1 MGIRPLLQSP
11 HLRRAG
17 PVLLTLLFFPPYSF
31 NLLKEIN
38 KFLHL
43 IEFCVVLYLLC
54 WSGTLVHA
62 QLVFCMHF
70 CVWRCI
76 PDVSMERDILHVYLF
91 LHHLDPSIGFLLDVK
106 ILNCIYSRKFTV
118 LLLWTVAV
126 YSVNKPRIDIRGLLI
141 ISRKRVPIVTYFP
154 KASHSGSEAK
164 ISKGEF

>member
-1 MGIRPLLQSP
+1 
-11 HLRRAG
+11 
-17 PVLLTLLFFPPYSF
+17 
-31 NLLKEIN
+31 
-38 KFLHL
+38 
-43 IEFCVVLYLLC
+43 
-54 WSGTLVHA
+54 
-62 QLVFCMHF
+62 
-70 CVWRCI
+70 
-76 PDVSMERDILHVYLF
+76 MERDILHVYLF

-106 ILNCIYSRKFTV
+106 IPNCIYSRKFTV